1 MRVFRVTFNL
11 PGSKFPTD
19 VRLEEEKLKS
29 LMSAMDR
36 GAKVVELDGS
46 YFNTAYFIQAVPDS
60 EAIELRVVQDKL
72 VEKGVL
78 DSPETIQK
86 RIEMTQMKHELQS
99 KMLVNPIR
107 DLGEKHYS

>member
-1 MRVFRVTFNL
+1 MRIFKVTFNL
-11 PGSKFPTD
+11 PGSKFPTE

-60 EAIELRVVQDKL
+60 ESIEMRVVQDKL
-72 VEKGVL
+72 VEKGIL
-78 DSPETIQK
+78 DSPEEMQK
-86 RIEMTQMKHELQS
+86 RIDLTRARHELKN
-99 KMLVNPIR
+99 KMLV
-107 DLGEKHYS
+107 